1 MNDLFKTELFNLLMN
16 NSQQVTNHEMQQA
29 YENFIVEMT
38 FLNQSD
44 KDYQLI
50 YRSLNLTRIEFQ
62 SLQAQIWYEQGEKC
76 IKKSLFAKSYLCN

>member
-16 NSQQVTNHEMQQA
+16 NSQQVTNREMQQA
-29 YENFIVEMT
+29 YENFIVET
-38 FLNQSD
+38 TSLNHSD

-62 SLQAQIWYEQGEKC
+62 SLQAQICYEQGEKC
-76 IKKSLFAKSYLCN
+76 VKKSLFAESHLCY